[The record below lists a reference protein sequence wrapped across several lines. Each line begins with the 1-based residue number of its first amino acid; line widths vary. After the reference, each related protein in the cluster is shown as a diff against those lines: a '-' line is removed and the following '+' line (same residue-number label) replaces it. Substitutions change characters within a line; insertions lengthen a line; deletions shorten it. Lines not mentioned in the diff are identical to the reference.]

1 MKTEIYLTLYFTV
14 GVTYGLG
21 RSYYWTNKLNDYSY
35 TTEGKVYHPLTTSK
49 KLSCYFISGL
59 TSGFLL
65 PLLCLNDLS
74 YYEKNKFGV
83 KKFIPSISFSQFKIE
98 IIKFFIDLK

>member
-65 PLLCLNDLS
+65 PLFCLNDLS

-83 KKFIPSISFSQFKIE
+83 KNLYPPFPFHN
-98 IIKFFIDLK
+98 LKLK